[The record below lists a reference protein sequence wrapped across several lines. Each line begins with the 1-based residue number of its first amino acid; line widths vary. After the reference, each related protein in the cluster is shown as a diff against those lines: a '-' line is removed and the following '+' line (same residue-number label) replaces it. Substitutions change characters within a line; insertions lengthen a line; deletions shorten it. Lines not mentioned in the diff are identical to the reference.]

1 MTEAPLAS
9 LHRLVWTALMAAL
22 TAVGAYVSIPLGP
35 VPISLQTMFVAMSGF
50 ILGPAYGAAAMGL
63 YVAAGLVGLPVF
75 AGGKS
80 GFAALMGPTGGYL
93 AGFIACAAITGLA
106 GRNAKWPRLALFGLL
121 GMAALYALG
130 ILRLKFFLDADWGK
144 TLAVGMIPFLPG
156 TALKLALAVAAQRF
170 LQRKKLLPG
179 A

>member
-1 MTEAPLAS
+1 MNEAPLAS
-9 LHRLVWTALMAAL
+9 LHRLVWAALMAAL
-22 TAVGAYVSIPLGP
+22 TAVGAYVSLPLGP
-35 VPISLQTMFVAMSGF
+35 VPISLQTLFVMMSGF

-63 YVAAGLVGLPVF
+63 YLGAGMVGLPVF

-93 AGFIACAAITGLA
+93 IGFIACAFITGLA
-106 GRNAKWPRLALFGLL
+106 GGNAKWPRLVLFSLFGT
-121 GMAALYALG
+121 AALYALG
-130 ILRLKFFLDADWGK
+130 ILRLKFFLDASWGK

-156 TALKLALAVAAQRF
+156 NALKLVLAVAAQRF

-179 A
+179 I